1 LSAVLRS
8 ENAQMKDTDRQPGS
22 NADLIFRSLPNHVR
36 DSLIAQGIGK
46 EWKKGETIF
55 HRGDA
60 GTFIILIQSG
70 IAEVSVTSLNGR
82 KSVLNHMRENEVLGE
97 IALLDGGNRSADVV
111 AHTDLTGVVL
121 QHQKLTDFLQD
132 NPKACFAII
141 EQLCSK
147 VRNASDMFE
156 THAMTSANARL
167 ARCLLSF
174 DRKWGRDGDDGARVI
189 TQKFSQSD
197 LGEFSGLA
205 RENVNRY
212 ITAWSRD
219 NLLNFDKGQITL
231 HDLARLKDIAEL

>member
-1 LSAVLRS
+1 
-8 ENAQMKDTDRQPGS
+8 MKDTNHHQSS
-22 NADLIFRSLPNHVR
+22 NADLIFRSLPDHVR
-36 DSLIAQGIGK
+36 ESLIAEGSGK
-46 EWKKGETIF
+46 SWKKGESIF

-70 IAEVSVTSLNGR
+70 IAEVSVTSMNGR

-97 IALLDGGNRSADVV
+97 IALLDGGTRSADVV

-121 QHQKLTDFLQD
+121 QHQKLTSYLQD
-132 NPKACFAII
+132 NPTAYFAII

-156 THAMTSANARL
+156 THAMTSASARL

-174 DRKWGRDGDDGARVI
+174 DRKWGGDGGDGVRVI
-189 TQKFSQSD
+189 SQKFSQSD

-212 ITAWSRD
+212 ITAWSRE
-219 NLLNFDKGQITL
+219 NLLEFDKGQITL
-231 HDLARLKDIAEL
+231 RDLPRLRDIAEL